1 MRRQGMNWITQV
13 KRLAIYLRDDLA
25 CVYCGKG
32 IEQEDVRLSLDH
44 IITCHAT
51 KIKSRGKRKEN
62 NHATNLVTCCYT
74 CNSSRGNDTIGEWA
88 KAIEKMRHLES
99 GKILGDIKELT
110 RRELPR
116 IQARKIIARRG
127 SVAKAIAA
135 MGKK

>member
-1 MRRQGMNWITQV
+1 MRSQGMNWITQE

-32 IEQEDVRLSLDH
+32 IEQEGIRLSLDH
-44 IITCHAT
+44 IVTCKAA
-51 KIKSRGKRKEN
+51 KAKGKRKEN
-62 NHATNLVTCCYT
+62 NHQTNLVTCCYS
-74 CNSSRGNDTIGEWA
+74 CNSSRGSDPIQVWA
-88 KAIEKMRHLES
+88 KFVEKMHHLES